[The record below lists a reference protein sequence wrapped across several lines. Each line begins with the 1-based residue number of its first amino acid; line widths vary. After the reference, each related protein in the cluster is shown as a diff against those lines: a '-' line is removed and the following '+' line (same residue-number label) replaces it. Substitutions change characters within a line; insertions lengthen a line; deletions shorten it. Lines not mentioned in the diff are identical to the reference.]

1 MYTIASVTP
10 TLCKLMGVK
19 PPSIAT
25 EEPVKEVL
33 NIAKK
38 IGLDEIER
46 ALIYAP
52 DALGE
57 WIYRENIALYSKVK
71 RAAPIEVEVSSI
83 NPTWTPVC
91 YASVFTGA
99 KPEAHGITKYE
110 KPVLTCDTLFD
121 AFIRAGKR
129 VALVAVKNSS
139 IDLIFR
145 GRKMDY
151 YTEEYDPQVET
162 RVLDVINDF
171 DYDLIVAYHQE
182 YDDLMHGSTPRDP
195 NAMKAF
201 QRHLTSFST
210 LTTTFNSKYI
220 EKSRVVAFCPD
231 HGTHIDPKSGKGSHG
246 TDSPEDMKVRH
257 FWGLYSAAMK

>member
-10 TLCKLMGVK
+10 TLCKLMGVE
-19 PPSIAT
+19 PPIIAT

-33 NIAKK
+33 NTAKK
-38 IGLDEIER
+38 MGLDEIER

-57 WIYRENIALYSKVK
+57 WIYRENMALYSKVK
-71 RAAPIEVEVSSI
+71 LAASIEVEVSSI
-83 NPTWTPVC
+83 MPTWTPVC

-99 KPEAHGITKYE
+99 KPEAHGIMKYE
-110 KPVLTCDTLFD
+110 KPTLICDTIFD
-121 AFIRAGKR
+121 AFIRARKR

-139 IDLIFR
+139 IDIIFR

-151 YTEEYDPQVET
+151 YTEEYDPQVEI
-162 RVLDVINDF
+162 RVLDIINDF

-182 YDDLMHGSTPRDP
+182 YDDLMHNSTPRDP

-210 LTTTFNSKYI
+210 ITTAFNRKYTN
-220 EKSRVVAFCPD
+220 KNRVVAFCPD

-246 TDSPEDMKVRH
+246 TDSPEDMNVRH
-257 FWGLYSAAMK
+257 FWGLYSANTK